1 MGLHFVHLNTRS
13 LLPKIDER
21 RILAKNTNA
30 ACICVTETWLDGTI
44 FDSEISIENYT
55 VRRNYRNRQ
64 VDGVCV
70 YIRSD
75 LAFNTLDDISH
86 HEIEATWI
94 ELLLPKTK
102 PIICGVVYRPP
113 DQSNFYELFEGV
125 CLASSLFNE
134 RQCVVLGDFNTNTT
148 GSRRC
153 NLTTS
158 LNAFLNLFNWT
169 QIIKEPTRVT
179 TTTSS
184 TIDLILVSD
193 VDKISQSGVIDVGKS
208 DHSLI
213 FCTRK
218 QIKTVFNKHNT
229 GKLRSLKHY
238 NRDFFK

>member
-1 MGLHFVHLNTRS
+1 MNTRS
-13 LLPKIDER
+13 LLPKIDGL
-21 RILAKNTNA
+21 RILAKHTNA

-44 FDSEISIENYT
+44 FDSEISKENYT

-70 YIRSD
+70 YIRSY

-86 HEIEATWI
+86 PEIEATWI

-125 CLASSLFNE
+125 CFASSLFNE
-134 RQCVVLGDFNTNTT
+134 RECVVLGDFNTNTT

-158 LNAFLNLFNWT
+158 LNAFLICL
-169 QIIKEPTRVT
+169 
-179 TTTSS
+179 
-184 TIDLILVSD
+184 
-193 VDKISQSGVIDVGKS
+193 
-208 DHSLI
+208 
-213 FCTRK
+213 
-218 QIKTVFNKHNT
+218 T
-229 GKLRSLKHY
+229 GPRSLRSRLG
-238 NRDFFK
+238 